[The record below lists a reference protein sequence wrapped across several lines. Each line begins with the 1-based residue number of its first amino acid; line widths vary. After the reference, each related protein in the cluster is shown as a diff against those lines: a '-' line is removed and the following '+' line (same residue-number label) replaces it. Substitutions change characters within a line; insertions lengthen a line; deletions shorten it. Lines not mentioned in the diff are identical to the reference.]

1 MSNNTGLLPFN
12 GHRIQGRSSESFI
25 DARDVILR
33 LNLKGDEV
41 LMDAGC
47 GDGHVAL
54 EAYDMMDNE
63 AIIYALD
70 IYEPSIKDLK
80 EDLKEKG
87 ITNIV
92 PILSDIT
99 EDIALEDNVVDLCLM
114 INVFHGFI
122 ATEKTTAAIKEL
134 KRIVKPGG
142 KIAIMDF
149 KKMKA
154 KHGPPFKVRIS
165 PQELE
170 DMFIKNGLKMVKLDN
185 EIGEDLENGFK
196 SHYLVL
202 FEK

>member
-33 LNLKGDEV
+33 LNLKGNEV

-54 EAYDMMDNE
+54 EAYDMMDNN

-87 ITNIV
+87 ITNII
-92 PILSDIT
+92 PILSDIAG
-99 EDIALEDNVVDLCLM
+99 DITLEDNVVDVCLM
-114 INVFHGFI
+114 INVFHGFV
-122 ATEKTTAAIKEL
+122 ATEKTTDAIKEL

-154 KHGPPFKVRIS
+154 KHGPPFKVRIN
-165 PQELE
+165 PKELE
-170 DMFIKNGLKMVKLDN
+170 DMFIENGLKMIKLDN